1 MIIVA
6 LTDIH
11 GRIERL
17 GDLAEALAEADVVL
31 LTGDLTHFGGR
42 ADAARA
48 VEAVRKHTAQVLA
61 VAGNCDHQDV
71 AAYLAEE
78 GISLDCR
85 HVVIDGVAFLGVGGS
100 LPCPGRTPNEFS
112 EDELA
117 AFLQEAAEGLPR
129 DLPWVLVS
137 HQPPDDTA
145 VDRVH
150 SGAHVG
156 SRSVRRFIEDF
167 QPLVCFTG
175 HIHEAAGTDTIGRTK
190 IVNPGP
196 VHMGGYACAE
206 VTDRLVEVEL
216 RGRT

>member
-1 MIIVA
+1 MIIIAVA
-6 LTDIH
+6 DIH

-17 GDLAEALAEADVVL
+17 SDLAETLAEADVVL

-42 ADAARA
+42 GDAART
-48 VEAVRKHTAQVLA
+48 VEAVRKHNPQVLA
-61 VAGNCDHQDV
+61 VAGNCDHPDV
-71 AAYLAEE
+71 AAYLAGE

-85 HVVIDGVAFLGVGGS
+85 HVIIDGVAFLGVGGS

-112 EDELA
+112 DDELA

-137 HQPPDDTA
+137 HQPPSDTA

-156 SRSVRRFIEDF
+156 SQSVRRFIEDF

-190 IVNPGP
+190 IINPGSL
-196 VHMGGYACAE
+196 H
-206 VTDRLVEVEL
+206 
-216 RGRT
+216 